1 LNLSN
6 IRRNI
11 KNRNNSENNLSG
23 MKKAIVVGASSGIG
37 KELAIILA
45 ENGYKVG
52 ITGRRDQLL
61 LNLQAT
67 QPESFMVSCFD
78 VTDVENVPAYLQ
90 KLAGELGA
98 LDLLVLSSGTGKINP
113 ALETGIEQATNAV
126 NVTGFTAIANW
137 AFNYFAVQG
146 YGHFAAITSVAAI
159 RGSRYAP
166 AYNASKAYQVNYLEG
181 LRQSAFYLK
190 KPIYITDIRP
200 GFVDTAMAAGN
211 VFWMAPADKAARQ
224 IFRAIEKT
232 RSVVYVTKR
241 WRLVACLLRLIPG
254 FLFKR
259 L

>member
-1 LNLSN
+1 
-6 IRRNI
+6 
-11 KNRNNSENNLSG
+11 
-23 MKKAIVVGASSGIG
+23 MKKAIVVGATSGIG

-45 ENGYKVG
+45 ENDYKVG

-67 QPESFMVSCFD
+67 KPESFVVSCFD
-78 VTDVENVPAYLQ
+78 LTDIESVHGYLQ
-90 KLAGELGA
+90 KLAGELGG

-113 ALETGIEQATNAV
+113 ELETDIEQQTNAV
-126 NVTGFTAIANW
+126 NVAGFTSVANW
-137 AFNYFAVQG
+137 AFNYFDEQG

-159 RGSRYAP
+159 RGNRHAP

-181 LRQSAFYLK
+181 LRQRAFHLK
-190 KPIYITDIRP
+190 KPIHIVDIRP
-200 GFVDTAMAAGN
+200 GFVDTAMAEGN
-211 VFWMAPADKAARQ
+211 VFWMAPVDKAARQ
-224 IFRAIEKT
+224 IFRAIEKK

-241 WRLVACLLRLIPG
+241 WRSVAFLLRLIPG

>member
-1 LNLSN
+1 
-6 IRRNI
+6 
-11 KNRNNSENNLSG
+11 

-67 QPESFMVSCFD
+67 QPERFMVSCFD
-78 VTDVENVPAYLQ
+78 VTDVDKVSVHLQ
-90 KLAGELGA
+90 QLTDELGG

-113 ALETGIEQATNAV
+113 SLDPNIERATNDV
-126 NVTGFTAIANW
+126 NVAGFTEVANW
-137 AFNYFAVQG
+137 AVSNFETQG
-146 YGHFAAITSVAAI
+146 HGHFAAITSVAAI
-159 RGSRYAP
+159 RGSRHAP

-181 LRQSAFYLK
+181 LRQRAFRLK
-190 KPIYITDIRP
+190 KQIYITDIRP

-224 IFRAIEKT
+224 IFSAIKNKE
-232 RSVVYVTKR
+232 SVVYITKR
-241 WRLVACLLRLIPG
+241 WRIVAFLMRLLPG
-254 FLFKR
+254 FLYER

>member
-1 LNLSN
+1 
-6 IRRNI
+6 
-11 KNRNNSENNLSG
+11 

-45 ENGYKVG
+45 DKGYKVG

-67 QPESFMVSCFD
+67 KPGSFLVSCFD
-78 VTDVENVPAYLQ
+78 VADVKNVPACLQ
-90 KLAGELGA
+90 HLVDDLGG

-113 ALETGIEQATNAV
+113 TLDTKIEQQTNAV
-126 NVTGFTAIANW
+126 NVTGFTAVADW
-137 AFNYFAVQG
+137 AINYFDAQE

-159 RGSRYAP
+159 RGSRFAP

-181 LRQSAFYLK
+181 LRQRAFHLK
-190 KPIYITDIRP
+190 KPVYITDIRP
-200 GFVDTAMAAGN
+200 GFVDTDMAAGN

-224 IFRAIEKT
+224 IFGAIENK
-232 RSVVYVTKR
+232 RSVVYITNR
-241 WRLVACLLRLIPG
+241 WRLVAFLFRLLPG